1 MVAIRQKMMYFSL
14 FGNQGNEMKED
25 LLIPFAGAVLAA
37 LIAGCISLALAILTK
52 DQKTSEFRQAWIDAL
67 RTDVALLAG
76 TVSTVMDIALDR
88 AGGDENNQEALYEA
102 LHEKHPEFISAA
114 TCIIRIRLRL
124 NPTEHSEILE
134 LLDKLSTEGIGA
146 DNTRRI
152 LNDLVNKIQPVLKD
166 EWRRVKRGELSYR
179 ILKWGSLVAV
189 SIAIAVSVNYFWPID
204 GWLPKLPR
212 LP

>member
-1 MVAIRQKMMYFSL
+1 
-14 FGNQGNEMKED
+14 MKEE

-76 TVSTVMDIALDR
+76 TVSTIMDIALDK
-88 AGGDENNQEALYEA
+88 AGGDENNQEALYEV
-102 LHEKHPEFISAA
+102 LHGKHPEFISVGA
-114 TCIIRIRLRL
+114 CIIRIRLRL
-124 NPTEHSEILE
+124 NPDEHSEILK
-134 LLDKLSTEGIGA
+134 LLDELSTGGIGA
-146 DNTRRI
+146 ENTQRI
-152 LNDLVNKIQPVLKD
+152 LNELVSKVQPVLKD

-179 ILKWGSLVAV
+179 ILKWGSLLAV
-189 SIAIAVSVNYFWPID
+189 SIAIALSVNYFWPVE
-204 GWLPKLPR
+204 GWTFNLPR